1 MALPVA
7 QPPAAAAVP
16 QAAPEIWAGIECSV
30 VRIGDRVVD
39 ELVLTGHR
47 RRRADLRRLA
57 ALGVRTVR
65 FPVLWEAR
73 RGGLSRS
80 TDWPSLDRRFHAVR
94 EAGLRPIV
102 GLFHG
107 GSGRRGELLDP
118 TFPKAFGAYA
128 EAIAR
133 RYPWVDAYLPVNEPL
148 TTARFGGLYG
158 WWPPYARDPETFA
171 GLLLA
176 ECHAYLE
183 AARAIRAVRPA
194 ARIVVNEDLGRTYA
208 SPRCRAIAAR
218 HNERRWLG
226 FDLVAGRVDR
236 SHPAWR
242 ALATT
247 PGNRRILDLLRSE
260 PEPPDVIGVDHYV
273 TSDRYLDDHVDGF
286 PAHVRAFEGDEAY
299 ADVEL
304 ARVGGFAIEGFE
316 RAIAD
321 AWDRYRR
328 PVALTEV
335 QLAGDPSDQ
344 ACWWL
349 EAWTAATE
357 AAARGIPTLGVTAWS
372 VFGAYDWGSILRDP
386 RGTYE
391 AGCFDVSADGP
402 PRETPLAGVVRSTAV
417 DSAPAAGSGVGW
429 WRRDE
434 RVLYRPGVDPDLAAS
449 A

>member
-1 MALPVA
+1 MGSLTDRPRVD
-7 QPPAAAAVP
+7 PPAV
-16 QAAPEIWAGIECSV
+16 WAGPECSFLTV
-30 VRIGDRVVD
+30 GTWACDQ
-39 ELVLTGHR
+39 LTLTGHDG
-47 RRRADLRRLA
+47 RADDIDRIA
-57 ALGVRTVR
+57 WLGPRVVRY
-65 FPVLWEAR
+65 PVLWGR
-73 RGGLSRS
+73 HRGTDAA
-80 TDWPSLDRRFHAVR
+80 TDWSWAEHRL
-94 EAGLRPIV
+94 G
-102 GLFHG
+102 
-107 GSGRRGELLDP
+107 LLDARGIQP
-118 TFPKAFGAYA
+118 LIGLLHHGFGPGDADPLARGWPEAFGRYA
-128 EAIAR
+128 GSVAAR
-133 RYPWVDAYLPVNEPL
+133 APEGASYLPVNEPL

-208 SPRCRAIAAR
+208 SPRCRSIAAR

-226 FDLVAGRVDR
+226 FDLVTGRVDR

-247 PGNRRILDLLRSE
+247 PGNRRILDLLRAE

-304 ARVGGFAIEGFE
+304 ARVGGFALEGFE

-335 QLAGDPSDQ
+335 QLAGDPADQ
-344 ACWWL
+344 AHWWL